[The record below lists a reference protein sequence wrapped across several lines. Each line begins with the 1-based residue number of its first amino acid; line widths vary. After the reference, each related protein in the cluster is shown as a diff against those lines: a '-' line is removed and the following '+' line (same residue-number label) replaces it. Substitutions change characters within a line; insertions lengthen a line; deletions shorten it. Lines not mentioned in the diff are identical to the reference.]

1 MLVYRV
7 MGYVLWLSQLAK
19 QRPCL
24 QEVWR
29 FKALGKP
36 TVDRPVHIDCFF
48 DLRPSRHK
56 GGLEH
61 AGAQFKRLRA
71 LIDGNVDA
79 AGKRSDI
86 VFGRVLGATRRF

>member
-36 TVDRPVHIDCFF
+36 TVDRPEHVDCFLTF
-48 DLRPSRHK
+48 ARRGTK
-56 GGLEH
+56 
-61 AGAQFKRLRA
+61 AGSSTLA
-71 LIDGNVDA
+71 
-79 AGKRSDI
+79 RSSS
-86 VFGRVLGATRRF
+86 VFAP